1 MIEILL
7 PMAALILVGTLW
19 KPLRPMGLD
28 ADTTRKSLTGLVYV
42 LLLPALVLDVLW
54 TAPLGLDSLR
64 IVLLAA
70 FGIVSAT
77 LISTMVFRRGKM
89 NDTTRGALILA
100 SGWGN
105 ATYLGLPVLEQTFGT
120 GMRSVA
126 LHYDLFAN
134 TPLLLTLGVWVAQR
148 HGQNS
153 NESSSERSPLAE
165 IARVPA
171 LWAAVVAVTLNLYQ
185 IPVPEGLGKVLN
197 MLGNSVPSLMLLA
210 LGMGL
215 RWDVLTMRCLP
226 AILPVI
232 LIQLLIT
239 PFIIYW
245 TSLGVGLEGELRAAV
260 ILEAAMPTMVLG
272 MVISDRYQLNT
283 PLFAAATT
291 LSTALSLATLPLWYG
306 WLS

>member
-1 MIEILL
+1 
-7 PMAALILVGTLW
+7 MAALILVGTLW

-54 TAPLGLDSLR
+54 TAPLGIDSLR

-70 FGIVSAT
+70 FGVVSASLIAT
-77 LISTMVFRRGKM
+77 LLFRRDKM
-89 NDTTRGALILA
+89 PDTTRGALILA

-105 ATYLGLPVLEQTFGT
+105 VTYLGLPVLEQTFGT

-148 HGQNS
+148 HGQG
-153 NESSSERSPLAE
+153 SSKGSPLAE

-171 LWAAVVAVTLNLYQ
+171 LWAAVVAVILNLNQ
-185 IPVPEGLGKVLN
+185 VPVPEGVGKVLS
-197 MLGNSVPSLMLLA
+197 MLGNSVPPLMLLA

-215 RWDVLTMRCLP
+215 RWEALTMRHLP

-239 PFIIYW
+239 PFILYW
-245 TSLGVGLEGELRAAV
+245 ISMGVGLEGDLRAAV

-272 MVISDRYQLNT
+272 MVITDRYQLNT

-291 LSTALSLATLPLWYG
+291 LSTALSLVTLPLWYG

>member
-19 KPLRPMGLD
+19 RPLRPMGLD
-28 ADTTRKSLTGLVYV
+28 ADTTRKSLTGLVYI

-54 TAPLGLDSLR
+54 KTPLGLDSLR
-64 IVLLAA
+64 IVLLAI

-77 LISTMVFRRGKM
+77 LLATLIFRREWLP
-89 NDTTRGALILA
+89 DSTRGALIIA
-100 SGWGN
+100 TGWGN
-105 ATYLGLPVLEQTFGT
+105 ATYLGLPVLEQTFGS
-120 GMRSVA
+120 GFRSVA

-148 HGQNS
+148 HGRGVT
-153 NESSSERSPLAE
+153 ERGPLAE

-171 LWAAVVAVTLNLYQ
+171 LWAAIIAVTLNLNQ
-185 IPVPEGLGKVLN
+185 IPAPEGLAKVLN

-215 RWDVLTMRCLP
+215 RWDVLSLRCLP
-226 AILPVI
+226 AILPVV
-232 LIQLLIT
+232 LIQLIIT

-245 TSLGVGLEGELRAAV
+245 SSLGVGLEGDLRAAV
-260 ILEAAMPTMVLG
+260 IIEAAMPTMVLG
-272 MVISDRYQLNT
+272 MVICDRYRLDT
-283 PLFAAATT
+283 GLFAAATT
-291 LSTALSLATLPLWYG
+291 LSTALSLVTLPLWYS
-306 WLS
+306 WLI

>member
-1 MIEILL
+1 MIDILL

-19 KPLRPMGLD
+19 RPLRPMGLD
-28 ADTTRKSLTGLVYV
+28 ADTTRKSLTGLVYI

-54 TAPLGLDSLR
+54 QAPLGLDSLR

-77 LISTMVFRRGKM
+77 LLATLIFRRDRVP
-89 NDTTRGALILA
+89 DTTRGALILA

-105 ATYLGLPVLEQTFGT
+105 ATYLGLPVLEQTFGS
-120 GMRSVA
+120 GFRSVA

-134 TPLLLTLGVWVAQR
+134 TPLLLTLGVWVAQQ
-148 HGQNS
+148 HGRAGAA
-153 NESSSERSPLAE
+153 RSPLAE

-171 LWAAVVAVTLNLYQ
+171 LWAAVIAVILNLYQ
-185 IPVPEGLGKVLN
+185 VPAPEGMAKVLN

-215 RWDVLTMRCLP
+215 RWDLLSLRCLP
-226 AILPVI
+226 AILPVV

-239 PFIIYW
+239 PFILYW
-245 TSLGVGLEGELRAAV
+245 ASLGVGLEGELRAAV

-272 MVISDRYQLNT
+272 MVICDRYQLDT
-283 PLFAAATT
+283 GLFAAATT
-291 LSTALSLATLPLWYG
+291 LSTVLSLLTLPLWYG